1 MKQYLENIARYFTI
15 LALNL
20 TLIATIPLQGIRYF
34 NQADKNQKPAHI
46 FNLLTIIF
54 ASINIFYSTIWGN
67 ITKHKNSYC
76 LAITKYYNPIF
87 YLLSCLV
94 CVFSIIVTWIGG
106 STRNKSDSEV
116 SLHVFGD
123 DKDFRTQNMAL
134 SVAATILY
142 FLAPIMM
149 FFAGRGERTMG
160 LTY

>member
-1 MKQYLENIARYFTI
+1 MGSTRSTQLLRHKVQETKIDEPRKKIKKSEMKQYLENIARYFTI

-87 YLLSCLV
+87 YLLSC
-94 CVFSIIVTWIGG
+94 
-106 STRNKSDSEV
+106 
-116 SLHVFGD
+116 
-123 DKDFRTQNMAL
+123 
-134 SVAATILY
+134 
-142 FLAPIMM
+142 
-149 FFAGRGERTMG
+149 
-160 LTY
+160 